1 MSEILNANPTI
12 RNASDLPSRRRQGNN
27 QRPSKVP
34 QGLFASTVPASAYLP
49 DPFSPS
55 TSSESDFS
63 DEDDGGVEP
72 IDEQEIYGKATAPTS
87 LVEILYSPDK
97 PLRIALS
104 QTYALIF
111 GSANWYSQLTRSDL
125 IAPIADPEHPLT
137 LGSLSVVNLPDI
149 HLSPTFPDKGAASPL
164 TTLTVLITPTITHC
178 SLATVIGLGV
188 RVRLEQALPPRF
200 RVDVRIKEGTHSTAE
215 QVNRQLGDKE
225 RVAAALENGTLMG
238 VLRNMLKGCDGTAV

>member
-12 RNASDLPSRRRQGNN
+12 RSAADLPSRRREPTSNKLKT
-27 QRPSKVP
+27 QRPF
-34 QGLFASTVPASAYLP
+34 GLLSSTIPDSAYTP
-49 DPFSPS
+49 DPFNPS
-55 TSSESDFS
+55 ASSESESS
-63 DEDDGGVEP
+63 DIEDEEVEP
-72 IDEQEIYGKATAPTS
+72 IDEQEIY
-87 LVEILYSPDK
+87 
-97 PLRIALS
+97 
-104 QTYALIF
+104 
-111 GSANWYSQLTRSDL
+111 DL
-125 IAPIADPEHPLT
+125 IASIQDPEHPLT

-149 HLSPTFPDKGAASPL
+149 SL
-164 TTLTVLITPTITHC
+164 TLTLPPSTLPTTSLPAMTTVTVLVTPTITHC

-238 VLRNMLKGCDGTAV
+238 VLRKMLEGC

>member
-12 RNASDLPSRRRQGNN
+12 RSAADLPSRRREPSKKTRS
-27 QRPSKVP
+27 QRPF
-34 QGLFASTVPASAYLP
+34 GLLSSAIPESAYTP
-49 DPFSPS
+49 DPFNPS
-55 TSSESDFS
+55 SSSEGESS
-63 DEDDGGVEP
+63 EDENEVEP
-72 IDEQEIYGKATAPTS
+72 IDEQEIY
-87 LVEILYSPDK
+87 
-97 PLRIALS
+97 
-104 QTYALIF
+104 
-111 GSANWYSQLTRSDL
+111 DL
-125 IAPIADPEHPLT
+125 IASIQDPEHPLT

-149 HLSPTFPDKGAASPL
+149 SLTPTLPPSSSSSLSNPG
-164 TTLTVLITPTITHC
+164 TTTTKNTPVMTTVTVLVTPTITHC

-238 VLRNMLKGCDGTAV
+238 VLRKMLEGC